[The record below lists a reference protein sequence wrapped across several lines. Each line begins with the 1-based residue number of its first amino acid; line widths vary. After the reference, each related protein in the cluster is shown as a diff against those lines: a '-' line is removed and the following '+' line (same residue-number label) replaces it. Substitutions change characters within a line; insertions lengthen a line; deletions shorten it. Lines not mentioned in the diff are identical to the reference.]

1 MTIIAK
7 SDQDF
12 LKIKFPLITL
22 NFYRQMAVDRYTS
35 ITSKQTK
42 QKIKQLISREKKY
55 FLVSD

>member
-22 NFYRQMAVDRYTS
+22 NFYRQKAVDRYTS